1 MSELKVDRIEPAL
14 ANKITLSPSVSFE
27 NATGLV
33 KFLVD
38 STSVTVTGPLK
49 VGTTIGLETAGTSR
63 QILTSQGPSL
73 PPIWTDNFPIGG
85 IIMWSG
91 NSATVPN
98 GWAICD
104 GENNTPN
111 LTNKFV
117 VGVGTQFGNTS
128 VKATGGSPNAVVVQ
142 HTHTDDGTFANH
154 RHQYLLDDN
163 TQGYEPNID
172 NIRIGSC
179 INSGGA
185 EGGGCLVSDLTSRPK
200 TAANVSIT
208 SIGISNAGESGT
220 NKNLPPYMALY
231 YIMKV
236 S

>member
-14 ANKITLSPSVSFE
+14 ANKITLSPSVFFE

-38 STSVTVTGPLK
+38 STSVTLTGPLK
-49 VGTTIGLETAGTSR
+49 LGTTIGLETAGTSR
-63 QILTSQGPSL
+63 QILTSQGPLL

-91 NSATVPN
+91 NSVAVPQ
-98 GWAICD
+98 GWAICN
-104 GENNTPN
+104 GATVNGIATPN
-111 LTNKFV
+111 LTDKFV
-117 VGVGTQFGNTS
+117 VGVGTNG
-128 VKATGGSPNAVVVQ
+128 VKATGGSADAVLVQ
-142 HTHTDDGTFANH
+142 HNHTTQPHSHTLMVVYDTTQRSKSDGSKNWWRGQAGTTDPATVVT
-154 RHQYLLDDN
+154 D
-163 TQGYEPNID
+163 
-172 NIRIGSC
+172 
-179 INSGGA
+179 
-185 EGGGCLVSDLTSRPK
+185 
-200 TAANVSIT
+200 
-208 SIGISNAGESGT
+208 NAGVSGV

>member
-38 STSVTVTGPLK
+38 STSVTLTSPLK
-49 VGTTIGLETAGTSR
+49 VGTLISDVNTGTSR
-63 QILTSQGPSL
+63 QILTSQGSAL

-91 NSATVPN
+91 NSTTVPS
-98 GWAICD
+98 GWAICN
-104 GENNTPN
+104 GATVSGITTPD

-117 VGVGTQFGNTS
+117 VGVGTNS
-128 VKATGGSPNAVVVQ
+128 LKATGGSADAVVVQ
-142 HTHTDDGTFANH
+142 HNHTTQPHNHTLMVTYDTGQDSKSEGSKKWWKGQPGTT
-154 RHQYLLDDN
+154 DN
-163 TQGYEPNID
+163 ATVVTD
-172 NIRIGSC
+172 
-179 INSGGA
+179 
-185 EGGGCLVSDLTSRPK
+185 
-200 TAANVSIT
+200 
-208 SIGISNAGESGT
+208 NAGVSGV
-220 NKNLPPYMALY
+220 NKNLPPFIALY

>member
-49 VGTTIGLETAGTSR
+49 VGTIIGDVNTGTSR
-63 QILTSQGPSL
+63 QILTSQGASL

-85 IIMWSG
+85 IILWSG
-91 NSATVPN
+91 NSATVPI
-98 GWAICD
+98 GWTICD
-104 GENNTPN
+104 GDTVNGIATPN
-111 LTNKFV
+111 LRDKFV
-117 VGVGTQFGNTS
+117 VGVGTNAL
-128 VKATGGSPNAVVVQ
+128 KATGGYTDAVVVA
-142 HTHTDDGTFANH
+142 HTHTISSTAEGNVYNVGCRVDCDDDGGWAGTSPSAPK
-154 RHQYLLDDN
+154 LII
-163 TQGYEPNID
+163 TTNIQ
-172 NIRIGSC
+172 
-179 INSGGA
+179 
-185 EGGGCLVSDLTSRPK
+185 T
-200 TAANVSIT
+200 
-208 SIGISNAGESGT
+208 AGESGVG
-220 NKNLPPYMALY
+220 KNLPPYYALY

>member
-91 NSATVPN
+91 DQTTVPY

-104 GENNTPN
+104 GENGTPD
-111 LTNKFV
+111 LRNKFV
-117 VGVGTQFGNTS
+117 VGVGTEFGNTLLEP
-128 VKATGGSPNAVVVQ
+128 GGNKDAVVVA
-142 HTHTDDGTFANH
+142 HTHRLPTDAV
-154 RHQYLLDDN
+154 
-163 TQGYEPNID
+163 
-172 NIRIGSC
+172 
-179 INSGGA
+179 
-185 EGGGCLVSDLTSRPK
+185 GGGDMQSLQGNPNADENFSNLTES
-200 TAANVSIT
+200 T
-208 SIGISNAGESGT
+208 GESGT
-220 NKNLPPYMALY
+220 NKNLPPYMPLY
-231 YIMKV
+231 YIMRTA
-236 S
+236 

>member
-49 VGTTIGLETAGTSR
+49 VGTIISDVNTGTSR
-63 QILTSQGPSL
+63 QILTSQGASL

-98 GWAICD
+98 GWAICN

-117 VGVGTQFGNTS
+117 VGVGTEFGNTLKTS
-128 VKATGGSPNAVVVQ
+128 GGTKDAVVVS
-142 HTHTDDGTFANH
+142 HTHALIDPGHGHFFVM
-154 RHQYLLDDN
+154 DDN
-163 TQGYEPNID
+163 LGGLANS
-172 NIRIGSC
+172 NLGGKIGLQRLDKL
-179 INSGGA
+179 SGGGA
-185 EGGGCLVSDLTSRPK
+185 RHGGDLHLYSTSNTDKTNISIASASSDTG
-200 TAANVSIT
+200 A
-208 SIGISNAGESGT
+208 
-220 NKNLPPYMALY
+220 NKNLPPFVALY
-231 YIMKV
+231 YIMRV

>member
-49 VGTTIGLETAGTSR
+49 VGTIISDVNTGTSR
-63 QILTSQGPSL
+63 QILTSQGASL

-98 GWAICD
+98 GWAICN
-104 GENNTPN
+104 GFTVNGITTPD

-117 VGVGTQFGNTS
+117 VGVGTEFGNTLKTS
-128 VKATGGSPNAVVVQ
+128 GGNKDAVVVS
-142 HTHTDDGTFANH
+142 HTHEITDPGHTH
-154 RHQYLLDDN
+154 LMLDWSGSTSGNGKFGVGSQGREGVNPPMSTN
-163 TQGYEPNID
+163 T
-172 NIRIGSC
+172 
-179 INSGGA
+179 
-185 EGGGCLVSDLTSRPK
+185 T
-200 TAANVSIT
+200 
-208 SIGISNAGESGT
+208 GIAILGKGESGV
-220 NKNLPPYMALY
+220 NKNLPPFVALY
-231 YIMKV
+231 YIMRV